1 MRFHVQIGRGFR
13 VARAFNL
20 TERELHERILAP
32 WRADTPISLGD
43 REWEPARSELRILA
57 GPELAP
63 PDLAMGQGWQS
74 AERSAHD
81 ATAELLAAPPP
92 LPTEVAL
99 LAQTPPAASSAGDV
113 LARLGLQAL
122 AWEQAA
128 GATAALVV
136 FDLSAGDGADDA
148 RWWLEV
154 GRALGALGVHAVLAV
169 RGGDVLPAPL
179 AHALAIR
186 LDGDVDAAAQALRER
201 LRM

>member
-32 WRADTPISLGD
+32 WRADVPIALGD
-43 REWEPARSELRILA
+43 REWAPARSELRILA

-81 ATAELLAAPPP
+81 ATAELLAAPAP
-92 LPTEVAL
+92 LPAAVAL
-99 LAQTPPAASSAGDV
+99 LAQTPAAASAAGDV
-113 LARLGLQAL
+113 LARLGIRAL

-128 GATAALVV
+128 GAGAALVA
-136 FDLSAGDGADDA
+136 FDAAAGGSGDDA

-154 GRALGALGVHAVLAV
+154 GRALGALGARAVLAV
-169 RGGDVLPAPL
+169 HGGDTLPEPL
-179 AHALAIR
+179 AHAHALR
-186 LDGDVDAAAQALRER
+186 LDGDAEAARALSER
-201 LRM
+201 LR